1 MAGVTAPLPL
11 PDHRLDALRAALS
24 LPTPTFRAAD
34 LSLPAG
40 LTAAQTEEAAALA
53 LHWGA
58 PRAALAW
65 SCEPLRRAAAQLRL
79 GDPTAA
85 RAELVAEVDG
95 ARVALLRARAAAL
108 DGQPGA
114 GQQAKAARTLARQE
128 GDSAALIAAV
138 TLLAEGQQADPYAA
152 LRTLAEGL
160 KVAEIAGQS
169 ADPHLLA
176 VLAHTQARLNGRKG
190 QATAAKAL
198 ERSAPRSPARVLALL
213 ALDRPEEAVAEAHAG
228 TLHPGWWAFSA
239 APTPS
244 MPAGTARTAVDG

>member
-1 MAGVTAPLPL
+1 MTDPLL
-11 PDHRLDALRAALS
+11 NDLRAALS
-24 LPTPTFRAAD
+24 LPTGAFRAVD

-40 LTAAQTEEAAALA
+40 LTAVQSEEAAALA

-65 SCEPLRRAAAQLRL
+65 SHDPLRRAAAHLRV
-79 GDPTAA
+79 GESGPAM
-85 RAELVAEVDG
+85 AELAGEPVG

-108 DGQPGA
+108 TGA
-114 GQQAKAARTLARQE
+114 QDAPILAAQARALARKE

-138 TLLAEGQQADPYAA
+138 TLLAEGEQADPYAA

-160 KVAEIAGQS
+160 KVAEIVGQS

-176 VLAHTQARLNGRKG
+176 VLAHTQGRLNVRKG
-190 QATAAKAL
+190 QGTAAKAL

-213 ALDRPEEAVAEAHAG
+213 ALGRPDEAFAEARAG
-228 TLHPGWWAFSA
+228 DLHSGWWAFTA

-244 MPAGTARTAVDG
+244 TPAGTARTAADG

>member
-1 MAGVTAPLPL
+1 MAGVTAPL

-24 LPTPTFRAAD
+24 LLTPTFRAAD

-65 SCEPLRRAAAQLRL
+65 SREPLRRAAAHLRL
-79 GDPTAA
+79 GDSSAA
-85 RAELVAEVDG
+85 RAELAAEADG

-108 DGQPGA
+108 DGHPGA
-114 GQQAKAARTLARQE
+114 GQQVEAARTLARQE

-176 VLAHTQARLNGRKG
+176 VLAHTQARLNARKG

-198 ERSAPRSPARVLALL
+198 ERSAPRGAARVLALL
-213 ALDRPEEAVAEAHAG
+213 ALTRPDDAHAEAQAG
-228 TLHPGWWAFSA
+228 ELHRGWWAFTV

-244 MPAGTARTAVDG
+244 TSGGTARTAVDG

>member
-1 MAGVTAPLPL
+1 MLE
-11 PDHRLDALRAALS
+11 DLRAALS

-65 SCEPLRRAAAQLRL
+65 SRDPLRRAAAHLRL

-85 RAELVAEVDG
+85 RAELAAEADG

-108 DGQPGA
+108 DRAADAPA
-114 GQQAKAARTLARQE
+114 LADHARTQARRA

-138 TLLAEGQQADPYAA
+138 SLLAEGQQADPYAA

-160 KVAEIAGQS
+160 KVAEITGQS

-176 VLAHTQARLNGRKG
+176 VLAHTQARLNPRKA
-190 QATAAKAL
+190 QSTAAKAL
-198 ERSAPRSPARVLALL
+198 DRSAPRSPARVLALL
-213 ALDRPEEAVAEAHAG
+213 ALARPDDAHAEAQAG
-228 TLHPGWWAFSA
+228 DLHPRWWAFTA
-239 APTPS
+239 VPTPP
-244 MPAGTARTAVDG
+244 MPGGTARTGADG

>member
-1 MAGVTAPLPL
+1 MAGVTVPL
-11 PDHRLDALRAALS
+11 PDHRLDPLRAALS
-24 LPTPTFRAAD
+24 LPTPTFSAAD

-65 SCEPLRRAAAQLRL
+65 SREPLRRAAAHLRL
-79 GDPTAA
+79 GDPNAA
-85 RAELVAEVDG
+85 RAELAAEADS

-108 DGQPGA
+108 DGQPEA
-114 GQQAKAARTLARQE
+114 DQQAAQARILARQE

-190 QATAAKAL
+190 QATAAKAV

-213 ALDRPEEAVAEAHAG
+213 TLARPEEAFAEAQAG
-228 TLHPGWWAFSA
+228 ELHPGWWAFTA
-239 APTPS
+239 VPTPPTS
-244 MPAGTARTAVDG
+244 AGTAHTAVDG